1 MHCGSCGASVP
12 DGARFCPHCGQQ
24 VVSALGTAEE
34 RRIVTVLFADIVGFT
49 TLSEHLDPE
58 HVKRLVD
65 SCFERMVQVVAEFG
79 GRVDKILGDGM
90 LVLFGA
96 PVAHE
101 DDPERAVRAGL
112 RMQQV
117 LAEHM
122 EERGLVDGDEIRMR
136 VGINSGE
143 VLVGTLA
150 GTDYTAMGD
159 AVNLASRL
167 QAASPPGG
175 VLVGS
180 ATHSLT
186 SHTFEYESQGE
197 LLVKGREQPERTWLA
212 LEATAPAGVIR
223 RQRKVV
229 GFVGRVPELALAD
242 NALELVTRHGKGL
255 MLHVNGD
262 SGVGKSRYLDEVV
275 THLRALGD
283 AAVLKGTCVPY
294 GESNVWWP
302 IASALSNYLE
312 LDSAESD
319 DDIRR
324 TARQRADAMFPE
336 RSDAEKQQLVEVFT
350 HLLGL
355 PSSLDRLDA
364 ASARSAIRHLVAEV
378 LEARSRRSPV
388 VLCIDDLHWADPVLI
403 ELLESLAGTMARCPV
418 ILLTA
423 MRPGADLQWPMHSDR
438 CSVVSLSLQPLDRDE
453 THQLAIA
460 LLDDPDH
467 DRDRLDALH
476 DRSGGNPLFL
486 VELAALTR
494 TGNRL
499 DLPDSLRTLIAAR
512 LDQLTLAQRQVLEN
526 AAVMGTSGSLTS
538 LEKFAQA
545 LGQPQPAAAIGE
557 LDELGLLVLDG
568 RQWSFRSESVRDA
581 AYQTLTKAARAQRH
595 AGVARSL
602 ASGVG
607 AIDDIAHHTA
617 TAAELVQE
625 LGPVD
630 GVPADI
636 AERAVRALSTAAERA
651 VEGGSLRMA
660 VRHATRAIDLASADG
675 YGDDDAE
682 VARLRVV
689 RAGAAIDQRRF
700 DAATTDID
708 AVQNTA
714 ERTSDTVLRS
724 EAHRLRGMLA
734 YVSGSLDTARAE
746 LGTAVDL
753 LRGTDRTHLLAN
765 ALRLRGFIEMF
776 TGSLADA
783 RWFLGE
789 AEGLF
794 RSLGDE
800 RGLAYVEQH
809 GAWISFQSGDMG
821 EARTRLNNAASTLL
835 RLGDRNGLG
844 WAFGLL
850 AFVEFFERHFEEA
863 ENLAAVVRRE
873 AEARG
878 DEWAVSMMDT
888 LMAVL
893 RLWQGQLDESRTFAE
908 RAHARFKKLHDQF
921 GTVQS
926 LAALVRVQVAQGRF
940 AAAQR
945 SAEELTALAEGGRN
959 GPFPLLAA
967 AGAAMHRGN
976 GATAAA
982 LAERS
987 AELMR
992 ANGAEAAEAS
1002 TVLALA
1008 LAQQGRVDE
1017 AMVTIESLG
1026 DTADHHPFTGA
1037 VAALVH
1043 TLAHQSEAALDDA
1056 ERVTHAEGA
1065 TYLDEVFAY
1074 VAAAGAHARLGDIE
1088 RARLSAEAA
1097 LARSLAVGDVI
1108 AIALAAGAFEAVTG
1122 QPHDALDRTQLGEGW
1137 VRLLSLLAPSR

>member
-1 MHCGSCGASVP
+1 MHCGSCGAPAP
-12 DGARFCPHCGQQ
+12 DGARFCPQCGQQ
-24 VVSALGTAEE
+24 VAAASGVVEE
-34 RRIVTVLFADIVGFT
+34 RRIVTVLFADLVGFT

-58 HVKRLVD
+58 QVKRLVD
-65 SCFERMVQVVAEFG
+65 SCFERMVQVVSEFG

-117 LAEHM
+117 LTEHVR
-122 EERGLVDGDEIRMR
+122 ERGLSGSDAIRMR

-167 QAASPPGG
+167 QGAAPPGG

-180 ATHSLT
+180 TTHALT
-186 SHTFEYESQGE
+186 SHTFEYESRGE
-197 LLVKGREQPERTWLA
+197 VQVKGREQPEHTWLA

-229 GFVGRVPELALAD
+229 DFVGRVGELAMADAALA
-242 NALELVTRHGKGL
+242 LVLRHGRGT

-275 THLRALGD
+275 AHLRALGD

-302 IASALSNYLE
+302 LASALAGHMG
-312 LDSAESD
+312 LDTAEED
-319 DDIRR
+319 HQVRR
-324 TARQRADAMFPE
+324 IARERADTLFPE
-336 RSDAEKQQLVEVFT
+336 RTDEEKQQLVDVFA
-350 HLLGL
+350 HLFGL
-355 PSSLDRLDA
+355 PSGLDRLDA
-364 ASARSAIRHLVAEV
+364 ASAHSAIRQLVADV
-378 LEARSRRSPV
+378 LEVRSRRSPV

-403 ELLESLAGTMARCPV
+403 DLLQSLVGTMARSPV
-418 ILLTA
+418 IVLTA
-423 MRPGADLQWPMHSDR
+423 MRPGSDVQWPVHTDR
-438 CSVVSLSLQPLDRDE
+438 CSAVALTLQPLNRDE
-453 THQLAIA
+453 THRLAKA
-460 LLDDPDH
+460 LLDDADAEAS
-467 DRDRLDALH
+467 RLDALH

-494 TGNRL
+494 SGNRL
-499 DLPDSLRTLIAAR
+499 ELPDSLRTLIAAR
-512 LDQLTLAQRQVLEN
+512 LDQLSLTQRQVLEN
-526 AAVMGTSGSLTS
+526 AAVMGTSGSMVS

-545 LGQPQPAAAIGE
+545 LGQPDPAAAVAE
-557 LDELGLLVLDG
+557 LDELGMLVLDG

-581 AYQTLTKAARAQRH
+581 AYQTLTKSARAQRH

-602 ASGVG
+602 AAGFGQV
-607 AIDDIAHHTA
+607 DDIAHHVA

-625 LGPVD
+625 LGTVD
-630 GVPADI
+630 GVPDDI
-636 AERAVRALSTAAERA
+636 VDRAIGALSTAAERA
-651 VEGGSLRMA
+651 TESGSLRMA
-660 VRHATRAIDLASADG
+660 VRHTTRAIDLATRAG
-675 YGDDDAE
+675 TDDAV
-682 VARLRVV
+682 VAKLRVI
-689 RAGAAIDQRRF
+689 RAAAATDQRRF
-700 DAATTDID
+700 DIAAADID
-708 AVQNTA
+708 AVQEIA
-714 ERTSDTVLRS
+714 EATTDTVLRS

-734 YVSGSLDTARAE
+734 YVQGSLDTARAE

-753 LRGTDRTHLLAN
+753 LRSTDRTEMLAT

-776 TGSLADA
+776 VGSHADA

-789 AEGLF
+789 AEELF
-794 RSLGDE
+794 RSVGDE

-809 GAWISFQSGDMG
+809 GAWISFQSGDMA
-821 EARTRLNNAASTLL
+821 EARTRLNNAATTLL

-850 AFVEFFERHFEEA
+850 AFVEFFERHFTEA
-863 ENLAAVVRRE
+863 ENLAEVVRRE

-878 DEWAVSMMDT
+878 DEWAVAMMDT

-893 RLWQGQLDESRTFAE
+893 RLWQGQLEESRSFSE
-908 RAHARFKKLHDQF
+908 RAHQRFRKLQDPF
-921 GTVQS
+921 GIVQS
-926 LAALVRVQVAQGRF
+926 LSALVRVQVAQGRF

-945 SAEELTALAEGGRN
+945 SSEELTALADSGRN

-976 GATAAA
+976 GVVACA
-982 LAERS
+982 LAER
-987 AELMR
+987 ARELMR
-992 ANGAEAAEAS
+992 SNGSDLTEAT
-1002 TVLALA
+1002 TVLALG
-1008 LAQQGRVDE
+1008 LVQQGRLDDALVAIDTVAE
-1017 AMVTIESLG
+1017 AALV
-1026 DTADHHPFTGA
+1026 HPFTGA
-1037 VAALVH
+1037 VAALVQA
-1043 TLAHQSEAALDDA
+1043 LAHQPEAALHHAD
-1056 ERVTHAEGA
+1056 RVTLAEGA

-1074 VAAAGAHARLGDIE
+1074 VAAAGAHTQLGHTE

-1097 LARSLAVGDVI
+1097 IARALGVGDVVAT
-1108 AIALAAGAFEAVTG
+1108 AIAAGAFEAVTG
-1122 QPHDALDRTQLGEGW
+1122 RPHDAFDRN
-1137 VRLLSLLAPSR
+1137 LLSDGWARVLSMLSTTD

>member
-1 MHCGSCGASVP
+1 MHCASCGAAVP
-12 DGARFCPHCGQQ
+12 DGARFCPQCGQQ
-24 VVSALGTAEE
+24 VATATGATEE
-34 RRIVTVLFADIVGFT
+34 RRIVTVLFADLVGFT

-58 HVKRLVD
+58 QVKRLVD
-65 SCFERMVQVVAEFG
+65 SCFERMVQVVTEFG

-122 EERGLVDGDEIRMR
+122 HERGLEGADAVRMR

-167 QAASPPGG
+167 QTAAPPSG

-180 ATHSLT
+180 ATHALT
-186 SHTFEYESQGE
+186 SHTFEYQSRGE
-197 LLVKGREQPERTWLA
+197 LQVKGREQPEATWLA

-229 GFVGRVPELALAD
+229 EFVGRAPELAMADATLA
-242 NALELVTRHGKGL
+242 LVARHGRGGV
-255 MLHVNGD
+255 LHVNGD
-262 SGVGKSRYLDEVV
+262 SGVGKSRYLDEVIAR
-275 THLRALGD
+275 LRALGD

-302 IASALSNYLE
+302 LASALSQHLG
-312 LDSAESD
+312 LDTAESD
-319 DDIRR
+319 DHIRG
-324 TARQRADAMFPE
+324 TARERADAMFPD
-336 RSDAEKQQLVEVFT
+336 RSEADRQRLVDVFC
-350 HLLGL
+350 HLFGMT
-355 PSSLDRLDA
+355 SGLDRLDA
-364 ASARSAIRHLVAEV
+364 ASAHSAIRQLVADV
-378 LEARSRRSPV
+378 LEARSRRGPV
-388 VLCIDDLHWADPVLI
+388 VLCIDDLHWADPVLV
-403 ELLESLAGTMARCPV
+403 ELLQSLVGTMARCPV

-423 MRPGADLQWPMHSDR
+423 MRPGGDVQWPVQTDR
-438 CSVVSLSLQPLDRDE
+438 CSVVSLTLQPLDRDE
-453 THQLAIA
+453 THRLATA
-460 LLDDPDH
+460 LLDDPDAEAS
-467 DRDRLDALH
+467 RLDALY

-494 TGNRL
+494 TGSRT

-512 LDQLTLAQRQVLEN
+512 LDQLGLAQRQVLEN
-526 AAVMGTSGSLTS
+526 AAVMGTSGSMTA

-545 LGQPQPAAAIGE
+545 LGQPDPAVSVAE

-602 ASGVG
+602 AAGPGLV
-607 AIDDIAHHTA
+607 DDIAHHVA

-625 LGPVD
+625 LGRVD
-630 GVPADI
+630 GLPDDI
-636 AERAVRALSTAAERA
+636 VDRAVQALTNAAERA
-651 VEGGSLRMA
+651 AEGGSLRMA
-660 VRHATRAIDLASADG
+660 VRHTTRAIDLAGRSGTDH
-675 YGDDDAE
+675 DPS
-682 VARLRVV
+682 VARLRVI
-689 RAGAAIDQRRF
+689 RAAAATDQRRF
-700 DAATTDID
+700 DAAAADID
-708 AVQNTA
+708 AVQQLA
-714 ERTSDTVLRS
+714 EHTSDIVLRS

-753 LRGTDRTHLLAN
+753 LRGTDRTDKLAD
-765 ALRLRGFIEMF
+765 ALRQRGFIEMF
-776 TGSLADA
+776 VGSLSDA

-794 RSLGDE
+794 RSLHDE

-809 GAWISFQSGDMG
+809 SAWISFQSGDMA
-821 EARTRLNNAASTLL
+821 EARTRLNSAASTLQ
-835 RLGDRNGLG
+835 RLGDRNGIG

-850 AFVEFFERHFEEA
+850 AFVEFFERHFTEA
-863 ENLAAVVRRE
+863 ENLAEVVRRE

-878 DEWAVSMMDT
+878 DEWAAAMMDT

-893 RLWQGQLDESRTFAE
+893 RLWQGQLDESRVYAE
-908 RAHARFKKLHDQF
+908 RAYGRFRKLADPF

-926 LAALVRVQVAQGRF
+926 LAALVRVQVAQGRS

-945 SAEELTALAEGGRN
+945 SAEELAALAESGRN
-959 GPFPLLAA
+959 GTFPLLAA
-967 AGAAMHRGN
+967 AGAAMHLGH
-976 GATAAA
+976 GSVAAS
-982 LAERS
+982 LAER
-987 AELMR
+987 AIDLNR
-992 ANGAEAAEAS
+992 ANGADTTEAS

-1008 LAQQGRVDE
+1008 LAQQGRVDD
-1017 AMVTIESLG
+1017 AMIIVDEL
-1026 DTADHHPFTGA
+1026 ADAAGNHPFAGA

-1043 TLAHQSEAALDDA
+1043 TLAHRPHDALEHA
-1056 ERVTHAEGA
+1056 RRVAVTEGA
-1065 TYLDEVFAY
+1065 TYLDEVFAN
-1074 VAAAGAHARLGDIE
+1074 VAAAGAHAQLGNGE
-1088 RARLSAEAA
+1088 HARAAAEAA
-1097 LARSLAVGDVI
+1097 VARSLAVGDVV
-1108 AIALAAGAFEAVTG
+1108 AVALSAGAFEEVTG
-1122 QPHDALDRTQLGEGW
+1122 QPHDALDRTRLGDGW
-1137 VRLLSLLAPSR
+1137 VRVLSMLRAGS

>member
-1 MHCGSCGASVP
+1 VAAAS
-12 DGARFCPHCGQQ
+12 G
-24 VVSALGTAEE
+24 VVEE
-34 RRIVTVLFADIVGFT
+34 RRIVTVLFADLVGFT

-58 HVKRLVD
+58 QVKRLVD
-65 SCFERMVQVVAEFG
+65 SCFERMVQVVSEFG

-117 LAEHM
+117 LTEHVR
-122 EERGLVDGDEIRMR
+122 ERGLSGSDAIRMR

-167 QAASPPGG
+167 QGAAPPGG

-180 ATHSLT
+180 ATHALT
-186 SHTFEYESQGE
+186 SHTFEYESRGE
-197 LLVKGREQPERTWLA
+197 VQVKGREQPEHTWLA

-229 GFVGRVPELALAD
+229 DFVGRAGELAMADAALA
-242 NALELVTRHGKGL
+242 LVLRHGRGT

-275 THLRALGD
+275 THLRAFGD

-302 IASALSNYLE
+302 LASALAGHMG
-312 LDSAESD
+312 LDTAEED
-319 DDIRR
+319 HEVRR
-324 TARQRADAMFPE
+324 IARERADALFPE
-336 RSDAEKQQLVEVFT
+336 RTDEEKQQLVDVFA
-350 HLLGL
+350 HLFGL
-355 PSSLDRLDA
+355 PSGLDRLDA
-364 ASARSAIRHLVAEV
+364 ASAHSAIRQLVADV
-378 LEARSRRSPV
+378 LEVRSRRSPV
-388 VLCIDDLHWADPVLI
+388 VLCIDDLHWADPVLVD
-403 ELLESLAGTMARCPV
+403 LLQSLVGTMARCPV

-423 MRPGADLQWPMHSDR
+423 MRPGSDVQWPVHTDR
-438 CSVVSLSLQPLDRDE
+438 CSAVALTLQPLDRDE
-453 THQLAIA
+453 THRLAKA
-460 LLDDPDH
+460 LLDDPDAEVS
-467 DRDRLDALH
+467 RLDALH

-494 TGNRL
+494 SGNRL

-512 LDQLTLAQRQVLEN
+512 LDQLSLSQRQVLEN
-526 AAVMGTSGSLTS
+526 AAVMGTSGSMVS

-545 LGQPQPAAAIGE
+545 LGQPHPAAAVAD
-557 LDELGLLVLDG
+557 LDELGMLMLDG

-581 AYQTLTKAARAQRH
+581 AYQTLTKSARAQRH

-602 ASGVG
+602 AAGFGQV
-607 AIDDIAHHTA
+607 DDIAHHVA

-625 LGPVD
+625 LGNVD
-630 GVPADI
+630 GVPDDI
-636 AERAVRALSTAAERA
+636 VDRAIGALSTAAERA
-651 VEGGSLRMA
+651 TESGSLRMA
-660 VRHATRAIDLASADG
+660 VRHTTRAIDLATRAGTDE
-675 YGDDDAE
+675 AV
-682 VARLRVV
+682 VAKLRVL
-689 RAGAAIDQRRF
+689 RASAATDQRRF
-700 DAATTDID
+700 DIAAVDID
-708 AVQNTA
+708 AVQQIAEATA
-714 ERTSDTVLRS
+714 DTVLRS

-734 YVSGSLDTARAE
+734 YVQGSLDTARAE

-753 LRGTDRTHLLAN
+753 LRGTDRTEMLAT

-776 TGSLADA
+776 VGSHADA

-789 AEGLF
+789 AEELF
-794 RSLGDE
+794 RSVGDE

-809 GAWISFQSGDMG
+809 GAWISFQSGDMA
-821 EARTRLNNAASTLL
+821 EARTRLNNAATTLL

-850 AFVEFFERHFEEA
+850 AFVEFFERHFAEA
-863 ENLAAVVRRE
+863 ENLAEVVRRE

-878 DEWAVSMMDT
+878 DEWAVAMMDT

-893 RLWQGQLDESRTFAE
+893 RLWQGQLEESRSFSE
-908 RAHARFKKLHDQF
+908 RAHQRFRKLQDPF
-921 GTVQS
+921 GIVQS
-926 LAALVRVQVAQGRF
+926 LSALVRVQVAQGRF

-945 SAEELTALAEGGRN
+945 SSEELTALADSGRN

-976 GATAAA
+976 GVVACS
-982 LAERS
+982 LAER
-987 AELMR
+987 ARELMR
-992 ANGAEAAEAS
+992 SNGSDLTEAT
-1002 TVLALA
+1002 TVLALG
-1008 LAQQGRVDE
+1008 LVQQGRLDDALVAIDTVAE
-1017 AMVTIESLG
+1017 AALV
-1026 DTADHHPFTGA
+1026 HPFTGA
-1037 VAALVH
+1037 VAALVQS
-1043 TLAHQSEAALDDA
+1043 LAHQPQAALDHAD
-1056 ERVTHAEGA
+1056 RVTLAEGA

-1074 VAAAGAHARLGDIE
+1074 VAAAGAHTQLGDTE

-1097 LARSLAVGDVI
+1097 IARALGVGDVVAT
-1108 AIALAAGAFEAVTG
+1108 AIASGAFEAITG
-1122 QPHDALDRTQLGEGW
+1122 RPHDAFDRNLLSDGW
-1137 VRLLSLLAPSR
+1137 VRVLSMMSTAG